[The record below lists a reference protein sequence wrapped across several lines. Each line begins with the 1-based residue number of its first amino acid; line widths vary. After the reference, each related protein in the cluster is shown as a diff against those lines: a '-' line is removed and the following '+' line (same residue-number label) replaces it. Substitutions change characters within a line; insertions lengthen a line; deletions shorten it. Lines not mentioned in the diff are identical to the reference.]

1 MDNLYKV
8 LTAGGSIPPNNIKVT
23 KEKTKMSKLGKE
35 SPAVNMLR
43 NKSRWGKSYPNISSK
58 IDELELIDLE

>member
-35 SPAVNMLR
+35 SPLSICYVTNQEGA
-43 NKSRWGKSYPNISSK
+43 SYSNISTK
-58 IDELELIDLE
+58 IDELGLIDLE